1 MLRNVISRED
11 NGDSP
16 AKIRLEMGVTMN
28 DNVAVFR
35 TEGGMKLALEK
46 IQELKDR
53 YKRVP
58 VQDKGRIFNTNYLA
72 TLELGFML
80 DCAESIV
87 VSAQERKESRGA
99 HFMVEHPER
108 DDENWI
114 KHISVTASAD
124 GPRVGYLPVTITQ
137 WEPQVRSY

>member
-1 MLRNVISRED
+1 MCIR
-11 NGDSP
+11 DS
-16 AKIRLEMGVTMN
+16 
-28 DNVAVFR
+28 
-35 TEGGMKLALEK
+35 
-46 IQELKDR
+46 
-53 YKRVP
+53 
-58 VQDKGRIFNTNYLA
+58 
-72 TLELGFML
+72 
-80 DCAESIV
+80 AESIV